1 MNDDQIF
8 NKLQEMFP
16 NAQCELNY
24 KDPYQL
30 TVAVMLSAQTTDI
43 AVNKVTIN
51 LFDQYPNVFALAS
64 ADIDNLK
71 SIIKTIGLYHNK
83 AKNLIAMA
91 KIVAS
96 KFDGKIIND
105 QEVLMSLPGI
115 GRKSANVIRSECF
128 NEATI
133 AVDTHVYRVALR
145 LGYAE
150 KNASLITVERNLMER
165 FDKGKWHSLHH
176 LLIFFG
182 RYHCHAK
189 KPKCESCPFTSI
201 CKKDALD

>member
-83 AKNLIAMA
+83 AKI
-91 KIVAS
+91 
-96 KFDGKIIND
+96 
-105 QEVLMSLPGI
+105 
-115 GRKSANVIRSECF
+115 
-128 NEATI
+128 
-133 AVDTHVYRVALR
+133 
-145 LGYAE
+145 
-150 KNASLITVERNLMER
+150 
-165 FDKGKWHSLHH
+165 
-176 LLIFFG
+176 
-182 RYHCHAK
+182 
-189 KPKCESCPFTSI
+189 
-201 CKKDALD
+201 